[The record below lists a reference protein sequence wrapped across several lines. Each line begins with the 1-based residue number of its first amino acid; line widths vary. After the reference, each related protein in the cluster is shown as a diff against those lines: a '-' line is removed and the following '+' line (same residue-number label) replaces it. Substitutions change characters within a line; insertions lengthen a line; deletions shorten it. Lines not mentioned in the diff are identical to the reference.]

1 VGLSLKIAVA
11 SEGTDLNAQ
20 LVHKFGTSAY
30 LIIVDPETFEFETI
44 PNPGASERRGAGLQ
58 AAVLAIGKEVDV
70 VLTAYA
76 SPAVQKHLS
85 DAGISLISGLSGTV
99 KQVVERYKQGEFEQL
114 VGGEQQ
120 FTAARSGI
128 SRLALLNALRSSA
141 RQFANLLPILIG
153 VVLLIGLF
161 NSFISKEA
169 LDSIFSG
176 SVGLDTLWGACF
188 GSILAGNPINSYII
202 GGELLGLGVS
212 MFAVTALIVAWV
224 TVGLVQM
231 PAEIAALGR
240 KFAIVRNSVCFV
252 FAILVAIPTAI
263 IFNLFVE

>member
-1 VGLSLKIAVA
+1 MKIAVA
-11 SEGTDLNAQ
+11 SEGPDLNAQ
-20 LVHKFGTSAY
+20 LGHKFGTSAY
-30 LIIVDPETFEFETI
+30 LIIVDPETFEFEAI
-44 PNPGASERRGAGLQ
+44 PNPGASAHRGAGMQ
-58 AAVLAIGKEVDV
+58 GVVLAISKEINV

-76 SPAVQKHLS
+76 SPAVQRHLS
-85 DAGISLISGLSGTV
+85 DAGISVITGLSGTV
-99 KQVVERYKQGEFEQL
+99 KQVVERYKQGEFEQRTG
-114 VGGEQQ
+114 VEQP
-120 FTAARSGI
+120 FTAGSGGI
-128 SRLALLNALRSSA
+128 SRLAILHALQSTT

-202 GGELLGLGVS
+202 GGELMDLGVS

-263 IFNLFVE
+263 IFNVFVE

>member
-1 VGLSLKIAVA
+1 MKIAVA
-11 SEGTDLNAQ
+11 SEGPDLNAQ
-20 LVHKFGTSAY
+20 LGYKFGTSAY
-30 LIIVDPETFEFETI
+30 LIIVDPETLEFEAI
-44 PNPGASERRGAGLQ
+44 INPGASARQGAGMQ
-58 AAVLAIGKEVDV
+58 AAVLAISKEVDV

-76 SPAVQKHLS
+76 SPTVRRHLL
-85 DAGISLISGLSGTV
+85 DAGISVITGLSGTV
-99 KQVVERYKQGEFEQL
+99 RQTVERYMQGEFEQRA
-114 VGGEQQ
+114 GGEQQ
-120 FTAARSGI
+120 FTAGRSGI
-128 SRLALLNALRSSA
+128 NRLAILNALRSSA

-153 VVLLIGLF
+153 VVLLMGLF

-169 LDSIFSG
+169 LDSVFSG
-176 SVGLDTLWGACF
+176 SAGLDTLWGACF

-202 GGELLGLGVS
+202 GGELMDLGVS

-263 IFNLFVE
+263 IFNTFVE